1 MKGYVYIMFK
11 GADPGQG
18 WTMTDPIFGKKPT
31 LGACVPQIRRAV
43 TRGDWIFPI
52 SGRLPT
58 VRQYVVG
65 GIRVSEKIDALA
77 AYERFPDYRQRRLE
91 NGETRGNVIV
101 TADGKQANSD
111 YHSNFEKRLDNYLIG
126 DKSITVESADAI
138 ERARAETTEFL
149 AKMFGKH
156 DAKKPADAIG
166 RYRKLDEAQVE
177 KMLEWMNSL
186 KIGRRA

>member
-18 WTMTDPIFGKKPT
+18 WTMTDPILGKKPT

-52 SGRLPT
+52 SGRMPT
-58 VRQYVVG
+58 VQQYVVG

-77 AYERFPDYRQRRLE
+77 AYDRFPEYRQRQLDG
-91 NGETRGNVIV
+91 GEIRGNIIV
-101 TADGKQANSD
+101 TPDGKQAKSD
-111 YHSNFEKRLDNYLIG
+111 YHTNFEGRLDNYLVG
-126 DKSITVESADAI
+126 DKSIMLNSSDAI
-138 ERARAETTEFL
+138 ERARSETTTFL
-149 AKMFGKH
+149 AKMFGRD

-166 RYRKLDEAQVE
+166 RWRKLEESQVE
-177 KMLEWMNSL
+177 EILDWMKSL
-186 KIGRRA
+186 KTGRRT

>member
-18 WTMTDPIFGKKPT
+18 WTMTDPIFGEKPT

-52 SGRLPT
+52 SGRIPQ
-58 VRQYVVG
+58 VQQYVVG
-65 GIRVSEKIDALA
+65 GIRVAEKIDALA
-77 AYERFPDYRQRRLE
+77 AYDRFPDYRQHQLE
-91 NGETRGNVIV
+91 NGEIRGNVIV
-101 TADGKQANSD
+101 TPDGKQAESD
-111 YHSNFEKRLDNYLIG
+111 YHTNFEKRIDDYLVG
-126 DKSITVESADAI
+126 DKAITIDGTDTV

-149 AKMFGKH
+149 AKMFGRG

-166 RYRKLDEAQVE
+166 RWRKLSEGQVDE
-177 KMLEWMNSL
+177 MLKWMNSL
-186 KIGRRA
+186 RTGRRA

>member
-52 SGRLPT
+52 SGRTPK
-58 VRQYVVG
+58 VQQYVVG

-77 AYERFPDYRQRRLE
+77 AYARFPENRQRKLE
-91 NGETRGNVIV
+91 NGEIRGNVIV
-101 TADGKQANSD
+101 TPDGKQAKSD
-111 YHSNFEKRLDNYLIG
+111 YHSNFDKRIDNYLVG
-126 DKSITVESADAI
+126 DKSISVEGDNVI

-149 AKMFGKH
+149 AKMFGKD

-166 RYRKLDEAQVE
+166 RYRKLDEGQVE
-177 KMLEWMNSL
+177 EMLEWMNSL
-186 KIGRRA
+186 RTGRQA